1 MIDKLQ
7 QLLTGFSKV
16 NHTRC
21 FLHVNNLV
29 AQSIVCQ
36 FDVPMHLKMSIVDPT
51 DPNNHLYNLASDI
64 DHEEQETSEAL
75 LRNAGMEEVE
85 EDDDT
90 DSWVNE
96 MAALTEVKR
105 KVVEKG
111 LQPIKLL
118 LVKV

>member
-29 AQSIVCQ
+29 AQSIVRQ
-36 FDVPMHLKMSIVDPT
+36 FDVPTHSKMSIVDPT
-51 DPNNHLYNLASDI
+51 NPNNHLYTSDI
-64 DHEEQETSEAL
+64 NHKEQEIHEAL

-105 KVVEKG
+105 KVVEEG

>member
-1 MIDKLQ
+1 MIDELQ
-7 QLLTGFSKV
+7 QLLTSFSKV

-29 AQSIVCQ
+29 AQSIVHQ
-36 FDVPMHLKMSIVDPT
+36 FDVPTHSKMSIVDPT
-51 DPNNHLYNLASDI
+51 NPNNHLYISDI
-64 DHEEQETSEAL
+64 DHEEQEMHEAL

-90 DSWVNE
+90 NGWVDE
-96 MAALTEVKR
+96 MATLTEAKR
-105 KVVEKG
+105 KVVEEG